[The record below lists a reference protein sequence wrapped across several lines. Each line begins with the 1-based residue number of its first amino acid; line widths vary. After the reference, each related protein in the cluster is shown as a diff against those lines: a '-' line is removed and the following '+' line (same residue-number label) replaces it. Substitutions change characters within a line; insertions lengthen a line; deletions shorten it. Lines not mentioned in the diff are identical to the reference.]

1 MNGSQAIV
9 HTLLARSIDV
19 CFANPGTSEMHFV
32 AALDANPGMRC
43 VLGLFEGVVTGAADG
58 YYRMADKPAV
68 TLLHLGPGLSNGLA
82 NLHNARRAASGVV
95 NIVGQHALDHI
106 ANDSP
111 LTSDIEGLARPV
123 SDWVHTTTS
132 ADEAPGDV
140 AVAVVQASAR
150 PGRVATLILP
160 ADTAWGDCTT
170 VPSTEPVEH
179 GMPGIDSKRVDV
191 VARMLREAAD
201 PGSIVLLLGGH
212 GMRAKAST
220 WAGRIAAHTGCR
232 LLGEIKSSRVERG
245 LGRVNIPQIP
255 YPIDQALSTLA
266 GVRTVVLVGAI
277 EPSAYFA
284 YPGKPRMLL
293 PDGAQTH
300 VLADSSDDIEGY
312 LHALAE
318 ALGAQAAMPA
328 LSSKQDL
335 VSGLPS
341 GKPTVDTI
349 GNVIA
354 ACLPEGAIVVDEAI
368 TSGRRLHD
376 LSAYS
381 PPHDWLENPGGSIGY
396 ALPVAIGAALA
407 APDRK
412 VLAVVGDGS
421 AMFTLQALWT
431 LAREGLDV
439 TVVICSNR
447 SYRILYGELGN
458 VGAPK
463 PGPNAERM
471 LTLDG
476 PGLDW
481 PALAKGHGVSGCRV
495 ETLELFHTALRNA
508 FSSGGP
514 SLIELCM

>member
-1 MNGSQAIV
+1 MPS
-9 HTLLARSIDV
+9 LL
-19 CFANPGTSEMHFV
+19 
-32 AALDANPGMRC
+32 
-43 VLGLFEGVVTGAADG
+43 
-58 YYRMADKPAV
+58 
-68 TLLHLGPGLSNGLA
+68 
-82 NLHNARRAASGVV
+82 
-95 NIVGQHALDHI
+95 
-106 ANDSP
+106 
-111 LTSDIEGLARPV
+111 
-123 SDWVHTTTS
+123 
-132 ADEAPGDV
+132 
-140 AVAVVQASAR
+140 
-150 PGRVATLILP
+150 
-160 ADTAWGDCTT
+160 
-170 VPSTEPVEH
+170 
-179 GMPGIDSKRVDV
+179 
-191 VARMLREAAD
+191 
-201 PGSIVLLLGGH
+201 
-212 GMRAKAST
+212 
-220 WAGRIAAHTGCR
+220 
-232 LLGEIKSSRVERG
+232 
-245 LGRVNIPQIP
+245 
-255 YPIDQALSTLA
+255 
-266 GVRTVVLVGAI
+266 
-277 EPSAYFA
+277 
-284 YPGKPRMLL
+284 
-293 PDGAQTH
+293 
-300 VLADSSDDIEGY
+300 
-312 LHALAE
+312 
-318 ALGAQAAMPA
+318 
-328 LSSKQDL
+328 SKQDL
-335 VSGLPS
+335 MSGLPS

-354 ACLPEGAIVVDEAI
+354 ACLPEGTIVVDEAI
-368 TSGRRLHD
+368 TSGRRLHG

-481 PALAKGHGVSGCRV
+481 PALAKGHGVNGCKV
-495 ETLELFHTALRNA
+495 ETLEQFHTTLRNA